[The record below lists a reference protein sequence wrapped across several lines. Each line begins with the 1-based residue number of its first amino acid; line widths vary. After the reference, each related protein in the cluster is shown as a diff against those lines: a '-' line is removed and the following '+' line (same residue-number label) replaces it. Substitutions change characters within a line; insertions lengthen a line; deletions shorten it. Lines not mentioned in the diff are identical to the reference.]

1 MEYDFS
7 PVFDP
12 PTDAADYLLD
22 GLNPAQR
29 EAVLHAGSPLLVVA
43 GAGSGKTRVLTRRI
57 AYLIAAR
64 GAHPGEILAITF
76 TNKAAAEM
84 RSRVEE
90 LVGRR
95 ARLIWVST
103 FHSACLRILRSDAD
117 KLGLARSFTIY
128 DDTDQR
134 RLVAA
139 VTKRMGLDP
148 KKFAPRGILTWISKC
163 KDDLLDAAA
172 ANRMVAN
179 HAAQGDRQPTEE
191 VYADV
196 YVEYERALR
205 DANALDFDDLL
216 MQAVRLLTDHA
227 EVREHYRRRFRHV
240 LVDEYQDTNHAQYAL
255 IQALC
260 SPDDAIDLTPPELMV
275 VGDSDQ
281 SIYAFRGANIGN
293 ILGFEDDF
301 PGAATIVL
309 EQNYRST
316 QTILSAANAVIGHNL
331 GRPKKSLWSDAGDG
345 AKITG
350 WVGDTEYDE
359 ARFVTEEIAA
369 GASRGRRYC
378 DVAVFYRTNA
388 QSRVVE
394 DAFVRAGLPYRVLG
408 GVRFYERKE
417 VRDAL
422 AYLRA
427 LVNEDDDIST
437 QRILNEPKRG
447 IGDTTMDA
455 VADLARREQISFG
468 RALRRAAEAGIAARA
483 VKAIEAF
490 VEMMD
495 GMRALIAEGLP
506 ADEVVLAMLEAS
518 GLVAQ
523 FRASKDPQDA
533 SRVENLEELAHVASE
548 FVARAHAVDIE
559 PEAASSLGS
568 GFQPAPSA
576 QTPYSTHN
584 QVATRPGQAS
594 APSPAR
600 TGVPPAIPPLLRSA
614 TDRLTPTGEVLG
626 GRFSTSRGLGGIP
639 VRSDRSAGLGGPP
652 ECREAVGCRKA
663 SPPGTPPATA
673 TPFTQRFTPDN
684 SDNLGLELTEGMP
697 EPDDSLAGFLE
708 RIALASD
715 TDALPD
721 QGDGVVTLMT
731 LHSAKGLEFDTVF
744 LTGME
749 DGVFPHTL
757 AMSDPS
763 ELSEERRLAYVGITR
778 AKQNLY
784 ITRAAVR
791 TLFGAPAYNPASRF
805 LDEIPPDLIAWRR
818 VGAELTSWPSRH
830 TAAEQ
835 ANWRRFGR
843 RSDGPTPARR
853 FGQTDGE
860 LTWVS
865 QWDEP
870 TGSVLGAGRGPRPE
884 RPTGLPKA
892 RTLNK
897 ETFAAGDRVIHD
909 VFGMGT
915 VLAVQGEGTSAQ
927 ADVDFGSSGTK
938 RLAIPFA
945 PMEKL

>member
-1 MEYDFS
+1 MSYEFS
-7 PVFDP
+7 PDFGAL
-12 PTDAADYLLD
+12 DADLLSD
-22 GLNPAQR
+22 LNPEQR
-29 EAVLHAGSPLLVVA
+29 EAVIHAGAPLLVVA

-64 GAHPGEILAITF
+64 GVHPGEILAITF

-84 RSRVEE
+84 RGRVEE

-103 FHSACLRILRSDAD
+103 FHSACLRMLRSDAD

-134 RLVAA
+134 RLIAVVA
-139 VTKRMGLDP
+139 KRMGLDP
-148 KKFAPRGILTWISKC
+148 KKYAPRGILAWISKC

-179 HAAQGDRQPTEE
+179 HAAQGDRQAIEE

-196 YVEYERALR
+196 YVEYERALH

-260 SPDDAIDLTPPELMV
+260 SPDDSIDLAPPELMV

-301 PGAATIVL
+301 PNAETIVL
-309 EQNYRST
+309 GQNYRST
-316 QTILSAANAVIGHNL
+316 QTILNAANAVIEHNL
-331 GRPKKSLWSDAGDG
+331 GRPKKTLWSDAGDG

-369 GASRGRRYC
+369 AASRGQRYS
-378 DVAVFYRTNA
+378 DVAVFYRTNS

-468 RALRRAAEAGIAARA
+468 RALRRAAGAGIATRA
-483 VKAIEAF
+483 VKAIESF

-495 GMRALIAEGLP
+495 ALRALINQGLP
-506 ADEVVLAMLEAS
+506 ADEVVLAMLESS

-559 PEAASSLGS
+559 TEAAG
-568 GFQPAPSA
+568 GVER
-576 QTPYSTHN
+576 
-584 QVATRPGQAS
+584 QV
-594 APSPAR
+594 
-600 TGVPPAIPPLLRSA
+600 
-614 TDRLTPTGEVLG
+614 
-626 GRFSTSRGLGGIP
+626 
-639 VRSDRSAGLGGPP
+639 
-652 ECREAVGCRKA
+652 
-663 SPPGTPPATA
+663 
-673 TPFTQRFTPDN
+673 
-684 SDNLGLELTEGMP
+684 DNLGVELTEGMP

-778 AKQNLY
+778 AKQYLY
-784 ITRAAVR
+784 LTRAAVR
-791 TLFGAPAYNPASRF
+791 TLFGQPAYNPASRF
-805 LDEIPPDLIAWRR
+805 LDEIPTDLIAWRR

-830 TAAEQ
+830 SGVEQ

-843 RSDGPTPARR
+843 RSDGSSRPSRSSGRA
-853 FGQTDGE
+853 DGE

-870 TGSVLGAGRGPRPE
+870 TGAVLGTGRGQTAPE

-892 RTLNK
+892 RPLNK

-915 VLAVQGEGTSAQ
+915 VLAVRGEGTSTQ

>member
-1 MEYDFS
+1 MTYEYSPDFGAQ
-7 PVFDP
+7 
-12 PTDAADYLLD
+12 DANLLEVETHLLGD
-22 GLNPAQR
+22 LNPEQR
-29 EAVLHAGSPLLVVA
+29 EAVIHAGSPLLVVA

-64 GAHPGEILAITF
+64 GVHPGEILAITF

-84 RSRVEE
+84 RGRVEE

-103 FHSACLRILRSDAD
+103 FHSACLRMLRSDAD

-134 RLVAA
+134 RLIAT

-148 KKFAPRGILTWISKC
+148 KKFAPRSILTWISKC

-179 HAAQGDRQPTEE
+179 HAARGDRQPIEE

-196 YVEYERALR
+196 YVEYERSLR

-260 SPDDAIDLTPPELMV
+260 SPDSTDLIPPELMV

-301 PGAATIVL
+301 PGAETIVL
-309 EQNYRST
+309 GQNYRST
-316 QTILSAANAVIGHNL
+316 QTILSAANAVIEHNL
-331 GRPKKSLWSDAGDG
+331 GRPKKTLWSDAGDG

-350 WVGDTEYDE
+350 WVGDTEHDE

-369 GASRGRRYC
+369 AASRGQRYS

-388 QSRVVE
+388 QSRIVE

-447 IGDTTMDA
+447 IGDTTINA

-468 RALRRAAEAGIAARA
+468 RALRRASESGIATRA

-495 GMRALIAEGLP
+495 AQRALIAEGLP
-506 ADEVVLAMLEAS
+506 ADDVVLAVLEAS
-518 GLVAQ
+518 GLAAQ
-523 FRASKDPQDA
+523 FRLSKDPQDQ
-533 SRVENLEELAHVASE
+533 SRLENLEELAHVASE

-559 PEAASSLGS
+559 STADADTVVDGTQGSS
-568 GFQPAPSA
+568 
-576 QTPYSTHN
+576 
-584 QVATRPGQAS
+584 
-594 APSPAR
+594 
-600 TGVPPAIPPLLRSA
+600 
-614 TDRLTPTGEVLG
+614 
-626 GRFSTSRGLGGIP
+626 
-639 VRSDRSAGLGGPP
+639 
-652 ECREAVGCRKA
+652 
-663 SPPGTPPATA
+663 GTWPDPATPRRMTDN
-673 TPFTQRFTPDN
+673 TPE
-684 SDNLGLELTEGMP
+684 DNLGLELTEGMP
-697 EPDDSLAGFLE
+697 EPDDSLGGFLE

-757 AMSDPS
+757 AMSDPA

-784 ITRAAVR
+784 LTRAAVR
-791 TLFGAPAYNPASRF
+791 TLFGQPSFNPASRF
-805 LDEIPPDLIAWRR
+805 LDEIPPELIAWRR

-830 TAAEQ
+830 TGAEQ

-843 RSDGPTPARR
+843 SGDGPRPTR
-853 FGQTDGE
+853 GGGGE
-860 LTWVS
+860 FSWVS

-870 TGSVLGAGRGPRPE
+870 TGAVLGTGRGQSE
-884 RPTGLPKA
+884 RPAGLPKA
-892 RTLNK
+892 RPLNK
-897 ETFAAGDRVIHD
+897 EKFAAGDRVIHD

-915 VLAVQGEGTSAQ
+915 VLAVRGEGTSAQ
-927 ADVDFGSSGTK
+927 ADVDFGSGGTK
-938 RLAIPFA
+938 RLAVPFA

>member
-1 MEYDFS
+1 MTYEYSPDFGAL
-7 PVFDP
+7 
-12 PTDAADYLLD
+12 DAQMAVETLLGD
-22 GLNPAQR
+22 LNPPQR
-29 EAVLHAGSPLLVVA
+29 EAVIHAGSPLLVVA

-64 GAHPGEILAITF
+64 GVHPGEILAITF

-84 RSRVEE
+84 RGRVEE

-103 FHSACLRILRSDAD
+103 FHSACLRMLRSDAD

-172 ANRMVAN
+172 ANRLVTN
-179 HAAQGDRQPTEE
+179 HAAQGDRQPLEE

-196 YVEYERALR
+196 YVQYERALR

-216 MQAVRLLTDHA
+216 VQAVRLLTDHA
-227 EVREHYRRRFRHV
+227 DVREHYRRRFRHV

-260 SPDDAIDLTPPELMV
+260 SPDSTDLTPPELMV

-301 PGAATIVL
+301 PGARTIVL
-309 EQNYRST
+309 GQNYRST
-316 QTILSAANAVIGHNL
+316 QTILNAANAVIAHNL
-331 GRPKKSLWSDAGDG
+331 GRPKKTLWSEAGDG

-369 GASRGRRYC
+369 GATRGQRYS

-394 DAFVRAGLPYRVLG
+394 EAFVRAGLPYRVLG

-447 IGDTTMDA
+447 IGDTTINA
-455 VADLARREQISFG
+455 IADLARRQQISFG
-468 RALRRAAEAGIAARA
+468 RALRRADEAGVTARA
-483 VKAIEAF
+483 VKAIDSF

-495 GMRALIAEGLP
+495 AQRTLIAEGLP
-506 ADEVVLAMLEAS
+506 ADEVVLSVLDAS
-518 GLVAQ
+518 GLADQ
-523 FRASKDPQDA
+523 FRTSKDPQDQ
-533 SRVENLEELAHVASE
+533 SRVENLEELAHVAAE
-548 FVARAHAVDIE
+548 FVARAHTIDLEEEAPE
-559 PEAASSLGS
+559 PPPDDRRSEAQRRSGGMAGGS
-568 GFQPAPSA
+568 RFGLATA
-576 QTPYSTHN
+576 QTPADPTTHPDRASST
-584 QVATRPGQAS
+584 ASGRPG
-594 APSPAR
+594 PA
-600 TGVPPAIPPLLRSA
+600 GA
-614 TDRLTPTGEVLG
+614 RL
-626 GRFSTSRGLGGIP
+626 F
-639 VRSDRSAGLGGPP
+639 
-652 ECREAVGCRKA
+652 
-663 SPPGTPPATA
+663 
-673 TPFTQRFTPDN
+673 
-684 SDNLGLELTEGMP
+684 GLERPPSEDLPTTPGAHVLADELAEGMP

-778 AKQNLY
+778 AKQHLY
-784 ITRAAVR
+784 VTRAAVR
-791 TLFGAPAYNPASRF
+791 TLFGQPEYNPASRF
-805 LDEIPPDLIAWRR
+805 LDEIPPGLIAWRR

-830 TAAEQ
+830 SSADQ
-835 ANWRRFGR
+835 ANWRRLGR
-843 RSDGPTPARR
+843 RSGRV
-853 FGQTDGE
+853 GSGDGE
-860 LTWVS
+860 LSWVS

-870 TGSVLGAGRGPRPE
+870 TGTVLGEGRGQKPE

-892 RTLNK
+892 RPLNK
-897 ETFAAGDRVIHD
+897 EIFAPGDRVIHD
-909 VFGMGT
+909 ILGLGT
-915 VLAVQGEGTSAQ
+915 VLAVRGEGTSAQ

-938 RLAIPFA
+938 RLAVPFA
-945 PMEKL
+945 PMTKL